1 MVKKVKRMLSILIIL
16 LISLGLSSCDTNYVD
31 LVSKL
36 LRMKTGITVNSILN
50 ENAVDQYQ
58 TAIKNGNIEWMKEI
72 VEENP
77 GLDVNYVD
85 EMTAMYCAWWESYGM
100 DYDKAKMVE
109 ALLEVGVDPNI
120 GDPLQMSTYNKK
132 YYYTK
137 ALLKSDK
144 TKLDT
149 TDVLGITPLAMAM
162 ENHQGGSCI
171 DCHEQVMLMLEAGAE
186 PYAELF
192 HDENADSELGTHFPY
207 VEDNPVSGKL
217 LMNMLLES
225 GQPSG
230 LKPALEY
237 AFSGQMDKCL
247 EELKSHDIEAEYNK
261 YERYVIYRYFTYYGT
276 PEQFEESRKLLNCS
290 LANGTIALPSETGN
304 YELSKYLLETYP
316 DVFVISGPDADSF
329 SLRGFTYAIYWGYAD
344 ICKLFCDKDVNIE
357 KSAYGY
363 DMLAHAISSEN
374 LETVKVIY
382 NYIKSKDELNDFE
395 IGRLYKRYSYSDVE
409 KAKEIVDFFFDEGY
423 NLGFMEFGGI
433 DKEFAEYLYSKGRPL
448 NPTDLTYAV
457 QSEDPEFVKLVLEKG
472 ADPNQPAFDCF
483 FTKPW
488 NVSESGETITYEEL
502 VKIGDDCHDAV
513 IFTAVERSNSEVVK
527 MLLDYGADVNTP
539 IVHGD
544 AWSNGLIP
552 IQMAIY
558 SSKATAKVLIEAGA
572 DLDVII
578 DDRPT
583 GITSNAVSYVFTLS
597 EYFEHRG
604 RKDLSDLVKE
614 YE

>member
-1 MVKKVKRMLSILIIL
+1 MRIKKAFLIL
-16 LISLGLSSCDTNYVD
+16 LFLCMCITAAGCSDKEVNEI
-31 LVSKL
+31 SKL

-109 ALLEVGVDPNI
+109 ALLEVGVDPNT

-247 EELKSHDIEAEYNK
+247 EELKSHDIESEYNK
-261 YERYVIYRYFTYYGT
+261 YERYVIYRYFTYFGT

-344 ICKLFCDKDVNIE
+344 ICKLFCDKNVSV
-357 KSAYGY
+357 KRTAWGY
-363 DMLAHAISSEN
+363 NEMELAIASED

-382 NYIKSKDELNDFE
+382 NYIKERDEFTEQDLGCSYKWQGMKDREESKKIL
-395 IGRLYKRYSYSDVE
+395 
-409 KAKEIVDFFFDEGY
+409 DFFFDEGY
-423 NLGFMEFGGI
+423 DLSGVEFGYM
-433 DKEFAEYLYSKGRPL
+433 DKDIAEYLYEKGRPL
-448 NPTDLTYAV
+448 APTDLTYAV
-457 QSEDPEFVKLVLEKG
+457 LSEDPEFVKLVLDKG
-472 ADPNQPAFDCF
+472 ADPNQNNYIMNYPNI
-483 FTKPW
+483 W
-488 NVSESGETITYEEL
+488 NISETGKSRTYEEYINTVCGNFDIPIFFVAIEKTNSEI
-502 VKIGDDCHDAV
+502 VKI
-513 IFTAVERSNSEVVK
+513 
-527 MLLDYGADVNTP
+527 LLDYGADVNISEDGITP
-539 IVHGD
+539 IQAALRG
-544 AWSNGLIP
+544 
-552 IQMAIY
+552 
-558 SSKATAKVLIEAGA
+558 SKATAKVLIEAGA
-572 DLDVII
+572 NIDIII

-583 GITSNAVSYVFTLS
+583 GISFNAINYNFALP
-597 EYFEHRG
+597 EYFERHG

-614 YE
+614 YQK